1 MKIVVGY
8 SATDEGAAA
17 LDRAIEEARL
27 RDAELHLVRV
37 LPGLIAENP
46 RRVREHEEQQRT
58 AREELG
64 DIERRLEGEGV
75 QSVVRVLDSDAAE
88 SPSRA
93 VLDYVR
99 NAPADL
105 LVIGLRHRSP
115 VGKLVL
121 GSTSQDLLLGAPCPV
136 LAVKAPTAS

>member
-8 SATDEGAAA
+8 SVTAEGAAA

-46 RRVREHEEQQRT
+46 RRAREQEEQQRVS
-58 AREELG
+58 RKELG
-64 DIERRLEGEGV
+64 EVEQRLEDEGV
-75 QSVVRVLDSDAAE
+75 RAVVSVLDSETAE
-88 SPSRA
+88 SPSGA
-93 VLDYVR
+93 MLDYVR
-99 NAPADL
+99 DAAADL

-121 GSTSQDLLLGAPCPV
+121 GSTAQDLLLGAPCPV
-136 LAVKAPTAS
+136 LAVKAPQAG

>member
-8 SATDEGAAA
+8 SVTEEGAAA

-46 RRVREHEEQQRT
+46 RRAREHEEQRRI
-58 AREELG
+58 AREEL
-64 DIERRLEGEGV
+64 EEVEQRLEDEGV
-75 QSVVRVLDSDAAE
+75 QSVVRVLDSETAE
-88 SPSRA
+88 SPSGA
-93 VLDYVR
+93 MLEYVR
-99 NAPADL
+99 DAPADL

-121 GSTSQDLLLGAPCPV
+121 GSTAQDLLLGAPCPV
-136 LAVKAPTAS
+136 IAVKAPTAS